1 MIDIYLQFLRC
12 KDGELVRLRFFG
24 HGFDVISHISRI
36 CVLIAAME
44 DAHVTLLTLEENT
57 TDKNT
62 FFAVYDGHGGKL
74 LANSFTDSSLELS
87 LILHRKHRRE
97 VRGKERS
104 QAANI
109 RRGIS

>member
-12 KDGELVRLRFFG
+12 RDGELVRHSFFG
-24 HGFDVISHISRI
+24 RGFDVISHISRI

-44 DAHVTLLTLEENT
+44 DAHVTMLTLEENAA
-57 TDKNT
+57 DKNT

-74 LANSFTDSSLELS
+74 RFAYFGLELS
-87 LILHRKHRRE
+87 LIFIRKYRRE
-97 VRGKERS
+97 VCGEACS
-104 QAANI
+104 QATNF

>member
-1 MIDIYLQFLRC
+1 
-12 KDGELVRLRFFG
+12 
-24 HGFDVISHISRI
+24 
-36 CVLIAAME
+36 ME

-74 LANSFTDSSLELS
+74 LANSFTDSSLKLS

-97 VRGKERS
+97 VCGEECS
-104 QAANI
+104 QATNF